1 MDFLGMGTMEILVVL
16 LIALAVFGPERMVDI
31 ARKAGRFVRNVSKV
45 GSELTKTLSE
55 ENLPKEEK
63 KIVQDIKKIGAE
75 FRQSVTDAMQPVEEA
90 SKQVNKVPSDSVPV
104 SANADRNQTPSR
116 PDFTA
121 SPGSKPVPPAQKE
134 PTESKP

>member
-1 MDFLGMGTMEILVVL
+1 MDFLGMGTLEILVVL

-31 ARKAGRFVRNVSKV
+31 ARKLGRFVRGISRV

-63 KIVQDIKKIGAE
+63 KIVQDIKKIGTE
-75 FRQSVTDAMQPVEEA
+75 FRQSVTDAIKPAEEA
-90 SKQVNKVPSDSVPV
+90 GKQANKVPSDSVPV

-116 PDFTA
+116 PDFTTVQQN
-121 SPGSKPVPPAQKE
+121 KPVPPAQKE
-134 PTESKP
+134 STESKP